1 MSEPDFLV
9 GEKDPWVRKIGYRL
23 HRAITRA
30 IRIAGEKHGMKNSP
44 EMREAMKDAVLRIAL
59 QAKKLGWM

>member
-30 IRIAGEKHGMKNSP
+30 IQLPKRDSPHEKVAIRNRKRNCARPMT
-44 EMREAMKDAVLRIAL
+44 
-59 QAKKLGWM
+59 